1 MTSPRKTWL
10 SLVSILIAADV
21 SFSKRRSTECGQL
34 SGDAASKAAEKAPDS
49 TGDPYEDF
57 PEDQGE
63 DLPVDQILK
72 IASDCKNFGNKA
84 FKAGDLNLGLDKYQ
98 KGLRYLGASEAKDD
112 GEQPEVAKQISS
124 LSFTLQS
131 NSALLQNKLQA
142 FDDAKKSASLALGKS
157 NLNVPDSDRAKAY
170 FRRGLAQEGLKD
182 EEEAVKDYEEALKCA
197 PGDPAIVKQLTAVKK
212 KAAERAKK
220 EKAAYKKFFD

>member
-1 MTSPRKTWL
+1 M
-10 SLVSILIAADV
+10 SILVATDV
-21 SFSKRRSTECGQL
+21 SFSKRHSTDCGQL
-34 SGDAASKAAEKAPDS
+34 SGDDASKAAEKVSDS

-72 IASDCKNFGNKA
+72 IASDCKDFGNKA

-98 KGLRYLGASEAKDD
+98 KGLRYLGASEAKDE
-112 GEQPEVAKQISS
+112 EQSEFAKQLSS
-124 LSFTLQS
+124 LLFTLQS

-142 FDDAKKSASLALGKS
+142 FDDAKKSASLALEKD
-157 NLNVPDSDRAKAY
+157 VPDSDRAKAY
-170 FRRGLAQEGLKD
+170 FRRGLAEEGLKD

-197 PGDPAIVKQLTAVKK
+197 PGDPAIIKQLTAVKK

>member
-1 MTSPRKTWL
+1 M
-10 SLVSILIAADV
+10 
-21 SFSKRRSTECGQL
+21 
-34 SGDAASKAAEKAPDS
+34 PDS

-63 DLPVDQILK
+63 DLPVDQVLK
-72 IASDCKNFGNKA
+72 IASDCKDFGNKA

-98 KGLRYLGASEAKDD
+98 KGLRYLGAGEAKDEA
-112 GEQPEVAKQISS
+112 EQPEFAKQKSS

-142 FDDAKKSASLALGKS
+142 FDDAKKSASLALETS

-170 FRRGLAQEGLKD
+170 FRRGLAEEGLKD

-197 PGDPAIVKQLTAVKK
+197 PGDPAIIKQLTAVKK

>member
-1 MTSPRKTWL
+1 M
-10 SLVSILIAADV
+10 SILVATEV
-21 SFSKRRSTECGQL
+21 SFSKRHSLDCGQL
-34 SGDAASKAAEKAPDS
+34 SGDAASKAAEKVPDS

-63 DLPVDQILK
+63 DLPADQILK
-72 IASDCKNFGNKA
+72 IASDCKDFGNKA

-112 GEQPEVAKQISS
+112 GEQPEIAKQISS

-142 FDDAKKSASLALGKS
+142 FDDAKKSASLALGTS
-157 NLNVPDSDRAKAY
+157 NIPDPDRAKAY
-170 FRRGLAQEGLKD
+170 FRRGLAEEGLKD

-197 PGDPAIVKQLTAVKK
+197 PGDQAITKKLTAVKK

-220 EKAAYKKFFD
+220 EKAAYKKFFN